1 MRDKRKVAEL
11 ILLGSAG
18 ALPDKARESA
28 YMVLRSEES
37 SILIDCGGSPLQR
50 LQRAGIDL
58 KNLDSLIVTHHHP
71 DHIYGV
77 PALLLGLWLLGRE
90 KFQIFGPKR
99 SVSALASIMDAL
111 EWQDWPC
118 TMPVAFNEVE
128 MDEGY
133 TIIETEYFHIT
144 SSPVVHLLPTIAIR
158 ITSKATGKSIVYS
171 SDTEPC
177 ESLVRLGMGADVL
190 IHESTGDYRGHST
203 ASQAGEVAKLCGA
216 KKLVLIHFPKG
227 MDLQAIRYEAEEEF
241 GGPVEL
247 AEEFSV
253 YPL

>member
-1 MRDKRKVAEL
+1 MRDRNMAEL

-18 ALPDKARESA
+18 ALPDKAREST
-28 YMVLRSEES
+28 YMVLRGEES
-37 SILIDCGGSPLQR
+37 SILLDCGGSPLQR
-50 LQRAGIDL
+50 LQRAGVDL
-58 KNLDSLIVTHHHP
+58 NKLDSLIVTHHHP

-77 PALLLGLWLLGRE
+77 PALLLGLWLFGRE
-90 KFQIFGPKR
+90 TFQIFGPKR
-99 SVSALASIMDAL
+99 SVSALASIMDTL
-111 EWQDWPC
+111 EWRDWPL
-118 TMPVAFNEVE
+118 TMVVAFKGVE
-128 MDEGY
+128 MEEGY
-133 TIIETEYFHIT
+133 TVIETVDFSIT
-144 SSPVVHLLPTIAIR
+144 TSPVVHLLPTIAVR
-158 ITSKATGKSIVYS
+158 MTSKATGKSIVYS

-203 ASQAGEVAKLCGA
+203 ASQAGAVAKLCGA
-216 KKLVLIHFPKG
+216 KKLVLIHFPIG
-227 MDLQAIRYEAEEEF
+227 TDLEAICHEAEEEF